1 MRVSV
6 LAANVFGLAALATI
20 LAGCSGGALQT
31 PAAGGAANSLG
42 QSAAQGAIGL
52 RPSAPNP
59 NPGFMQKTDGNT
71 SLAYMS
77 SWGTGAVVDVF
88 TLNGRQVGQ
97 ITNGLFVPQGL
108 FVDSKGS
115 LWVANLNN
123 VLVFPHGGLTAT
135 TTLNDPVGDPI
146 DVTVCPNG
154 TAYVA
159 DFYDNDNTNVASIQV
174 YPPGDTSPT
183 ATLTYSGD
191 SRNPYLTCDAAG
203 NVFTSI
209 LIGESIG
216 DGRVI
221 EFPLGQQAG
230 AKDLGISL
238 QDPGGIKPDNAGNLL
253 VTDLVGHTIT
263 EYTESGTPTGVSIA
277 TVNPIEGIALTRN
290 GKTILGADPNGP
302 DGLTWSFPA
311 GKQERVYTCCGRIG
325 PPMQNTQGV
334 AFYPGQ
340 KGI

>member
-1 MRVSV
+1 
-6 LAANVFGLAALATI
+6 
-20 LAGCSGGALQT
+20 
-31 PAAGGAANSLG
+31 
-42 QSAAQGAIGL
+42 
-52 RPSAPNP
+52 
-59 NPGFMQKTDGNT
+59 MQKTGGNT
-71 SLAYMS
+71 GLAYMS
-77 SWGTGAVVDVF
+77 SWGSGAVVDVF

-135 TTLNDPVGDPI
+135 TTLNDPVGDPV

-159 DFYDNDNTNVASIQV
+159 DFYDTANYSVASIQV
-174 YPPGDTSPT
+174 YPPGSTSPT
-183 ATLTYSGD
+183 DTLTYSGD

-209 LIGESIG
+209 LIGQSIG

-238 QDPGGIKPDNAGNLL
+238 QD
-253 VTDLVGHTIT
+253 TIT
-263 EYTESGTPTGVSIA
+263 EYTENGTPTGVSIA

-325 PPMQNTQGV
+325 PPMQNTEGV